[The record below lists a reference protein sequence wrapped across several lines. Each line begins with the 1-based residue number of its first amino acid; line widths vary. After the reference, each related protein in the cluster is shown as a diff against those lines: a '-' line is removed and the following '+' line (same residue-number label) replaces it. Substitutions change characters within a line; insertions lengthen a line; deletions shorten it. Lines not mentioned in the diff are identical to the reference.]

1 MGRAAQ
7 PLAAWVGYELKNT
20 LSDYGSVSRGI
31 CSVDSNGNLTSMVER
46 TKIERREDKIVY
58 EDEKGNVFPLAGDTL
73 VSMNMFGFTP
83 DYFKYS
89 EDFFSAY
96 LKDNIGNPKSEFY
109 IPTMVNKLVA
119 DGKAQLRVLHSAAQ
133 WFGVTYKEDRP
144 AVVERIRKLIAAGVY
159 PDKLWA

>member
-1 MGRAAQ
+1 
-7 PLAAWVGYELKNT
+7 
-20 LSDYGSVSRGI
+20 
-31 CSVDSNGNLTSMVER
+31 MVER

-133 WFGVTYKEDRP
+133 QVDRRRGLSRQTLGIVP
-144 AVVERIRKLIAAGVY
+144 QKRSKRWK
-159 PDKLWA
+159 